1 MRNSRFCRHWFL
13 ALLCVCLLMSVLLFT
28 SCQKTQDDP
37 TPPADTGDGSGSD
50 SPSQGGDGETDTHP
64 VDIAAA
70 KTNRATEVRQTIT
83 VTVGGGTVAS
93 EVRIYDIPAKTVTV
107 TKKVLNPPTAN
118 EVWNESS
125 ESHALNG
132 ETPAALPFRGAA
144 FTESGSQYRATF
156 TREEY
161 LSLFPDASTDI
172 SGEVTVTL
180 TLSDGS
186 VSAAAVKYNTA
197 GGETVTIVTSYSY
210 Y

>member
-1 MRNSRFCRHWFL
+1 MRHNRSFGHWFL
-13 ALLCVCLLMSVLLFT
+13 ALLCVCLLLSALLFT
-28 SCQKTQDDP
+28 SCQKTQDSP
-37 TPPADTGDGSGSD
+37 TPPTDTGEGNGSD
-50 SPSQGGDGETDTHP
+50 SPAQGGDGETDTHP
-64 VDIAAA
+64 VTVAAA

-93 EVRIYDIPAKTVTV
+93 EVRDYDISAKTVTV
-107 TKKVLNPPTAN
+107 TKKVLNPPTED

-144 FTESGSQYRATF
+144 FTESGGQYRATF
-156 TREEY
+156 SREEY
-161 LSLFPDASTDI
+161 LALFPEASTDI